1 MIKLSSLTFFPVQWA
16 PACAGCPAYSHS
28 FSFTSR
34 PPPEGGKPRRAGPE
48 THKGAGARTNC
59 PSKLSKNPAAQLQ
72 QATLTRPT
80 ILQHPAALSTPR
92 KTTAP
97 PGPLQARP
105 AKRPARLEPLI
116 MGLQDTRVNTF
127 LKIISPTGKF
137 NARVHGLPSKA
148 VAMQGK
154 PCTPCVT
161 SISALALRVC
171 QF

>member
-97 PGPLQARP
+97 PGPPQAGKTIRP
-105 AKRPARLEPLI
+105 TRLKPLI

-127 LKIISPTGKF
+127 LKIIS
-137 NARVHGLPSKA
+137 NALPWERFLTA
-148 VAMQGK
+148 TFGIVRG
-154 PCTPCVT
+154 
-161 SISALALRVC
+161 
-171 QF
+171 